1 MNKIGIITKSQ
12 KELYFVASEEKEYKC
27 KARGVFRDKK
37 IKPLVG
43 DKVKIQVLDEDKA
56 YIEEVFDRKNS
67 LIRPSIANIDQ
78 ILLVSSLSSPKLN
91 YTILDKYLLMLEHF
105 SIDVK
110 IIINKIE
117 LASEDEIDKFKSIY
131 EKTPYKFYFTSVNEG
146 QGVKEVEALLK
157 DKISAFAGPSG
168 VGKSSL
174 LNLFSEDFNAET
186 GMISKKTS
194 RGKHTTRHV
203 ELFQLDSS
211 SFIFDTP
218 GFTAIDLSFIEDY
231 KEVKE
236 YFRDF
241 DKFKSACKF
250 SDCSHINEPACAV
263 KRAVEDKLI
272 SKERYENYIYISEE
286 IKDKRRYWWKS

>member
-12 KELYFVASEEKEYKC
+12 KELYFVAAEDKEYKC
-27 KARGVFRDKK
+27 KARGVFRDKN

-43 DKVKIQVLDEDKA
+43 DKVKIQVLDDDNA
-56 YIEEVFDRKNS
+56 YIEEVFDRKNF
-67 LIRPSIANIDQ
+67 LIRPSISNIDQ
-78 ILLVSSLSSPKLN
+78 ILLVSSLASPKLN

-117 LASEDEIDKFKSIY
+117 LASQEEIDKFKDIY
-131 EKTPYKFYFTSVNEG
+131 EKTPYDFYFTSASDG
-146 QGVKEVEALLK
+146 QGIKEVEELLK
-157 DKISAFAGPSG
+157 NKISAFAGPSG

-186 GMISKKTS
+186 GNISKKTL

-203 ELFQLDSS
+203 ELFQLDSN

-241 DKFKSACKF
+241 DEFKNSCKF
-250 SDCSHINEPACAV
+250 SDCSHINEPSCAV
-263 KRAVEDKLI
+263 KKAVEDNLI
-272 SKERYENYIYISEE
+272 SRNRYENYIYISKE
-286 IKDKRRYWWKS
+286 IQDKRRY